1 MSEIK
6 VDSLTGKTTA
16 KTVTVTVGATATQS
30 LEQGLAK
37 ARVNY
42 DATAITDPASLTGV
56 FDSFNIS
63 SILDGG
69 ISFSTIAFTNVF
81 NNTYHVLSSSCNVLL
96 TAACCR
102 MVCPIQALSTSQ
114 VQTRTFLTSSLASA
128 DGKSVQCAL
137 HGDLA

>member
-69 ISFSTIAFTNVF
+69 TSFSTIAFTNVF
-81 NNTYHVLSSSCNVLL
+81 NNTYHVLSSSCNVTLNAGNSRLL
-96 TAACCR
+96 T
-102 MVCPIQALSTSQ
+102 PIHALSTSQ
-114 VQTRTFLTSSLASA
+114 VQTKTALSSTLAA
-128 DGKSVQCAL
+128 IDCKSVQCSIN
-137 HGDLA
+137 GELA